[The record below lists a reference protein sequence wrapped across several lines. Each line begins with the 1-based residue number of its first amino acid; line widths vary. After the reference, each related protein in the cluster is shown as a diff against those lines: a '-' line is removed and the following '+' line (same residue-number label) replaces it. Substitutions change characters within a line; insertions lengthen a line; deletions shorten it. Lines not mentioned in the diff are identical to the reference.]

1 MIATIATWLIAR
13 NPAMTL
19 GAARRLAK
27 IGLAVAVVL
36 AIAGGAALWLHF
48 HDAGVIER
56 HETRAKLEE
65 ATTAL
70 ESERRA
76 TTAGAV
82 RDQAR
87 AAAAVQSSDAMKEAE
102 DADPEAA
109 QAPAGP
115 VSRAAARR
123 FPVRS

>member
-48 HDAGVIER
+48 HDAGVIDR
-56 HETRAKLEE
+56 HETKAKLEE

-76 TTAGAV
+76 TTA
-82 RDQAR
+82 
-87 AAAAVQSSDAMKEAE
+87 AAAQSSDAMKEAE
-102 DADPEAA
+102 HADPEAA
-109 QAPAGP
+109 TAPAGP

>member
-27 IGLAVAVVL
+27 
-36 AIAGGAALWLHF
+36 
-48 HDAGVIER
+48 
-56 HETRAKLEE
+56 LEE

-76 TTAGAV
+76 TTAGA
-82 RDQAR
+82 
-87 AAAAVQSSDAMKEAE
+87 AAAQSSDAMKEAE

>member
-76 TTAGAV
+76 TTAGAA

-87 AAAAVQSSDAMKEAE
+87 AAAAAQSSDAMKEAE

-123 FPVRS
+123 FPVRR

>member
-56 HETRAKLEE
+56 HETRAKLQD
-65 ATTAL
+65 AL
-70 ESERRA
+70 HLDPPGHWDEPLACHSRR
-76 TTAGAV
+76 V
-82 RDQAR
+82 R
-87 AAAAVQSSDAMKEAE
+87 SYE
-102 DADPEAA
+102 DRDDRQVADCPDS
-109 QAPAGP
+109 
-115 VSRAAARR
+115 VDDARR

>member
-48 HDAGVIER
+48 HD
-56 HETRAKLEE
+56 
-65 ATTAL
+65 AL